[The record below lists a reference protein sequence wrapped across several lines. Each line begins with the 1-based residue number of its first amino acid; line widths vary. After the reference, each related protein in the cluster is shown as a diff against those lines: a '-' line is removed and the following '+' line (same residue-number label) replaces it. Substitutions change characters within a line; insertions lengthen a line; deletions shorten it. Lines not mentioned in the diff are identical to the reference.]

1 VGQLTV
7 TWVKP
12 GPTRDQTGIKPRG
25 QTRVKPGQTRVK
37 PGQTRVKPGQ
47 TRVKPGQTRVKPGQT
62 RVKPGQTSGPGLIP
76 FGRGEGPSGLTLV
89 RPSGW
94 LKTLK
99 VQPVYACHKPV

>member
-1 VGQLTV
+1 MGQLTV

-37 PGQTRVKPGQ
+37 LGQ